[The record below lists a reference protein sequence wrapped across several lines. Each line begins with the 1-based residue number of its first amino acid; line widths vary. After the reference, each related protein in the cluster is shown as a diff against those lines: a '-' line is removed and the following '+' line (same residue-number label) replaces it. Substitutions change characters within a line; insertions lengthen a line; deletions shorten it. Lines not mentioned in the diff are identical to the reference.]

1 MSEITDQLLYGHYTN
16 VEGQDIDVL
25 GDIERLYTDEL
36 DLVQRPSVFKRIGVT
51 AAGIVA
57 AAVYYN
63 NRNRELAIKG
73 IYALF
78 AAGVGI
84 NIGIASGDSR
94 VDSAAAAGLYYG
106 FTKASA
112 SLNLTGED
120 RSMGYESLAGFAA
133 GLAYDWYLRSQ
144 VMVKGKGKRK

>member
-1 MSEITDQLLYGHYTN
+1 MLYRHYKDAK
-16 VEGQDIDVL
+16 GQDIDVI
-25 GDIERLYTDEL
+25 GDVQKLYTDEL
-36 DLVQRPSVFKRIGVT
+36 DLAQRPSVAKRIGIT

-57 AAVYYN
+57 TAIYYN

-120 RSMGYESLAGFAA
+120 STMGYESLAGFAA
-133 GLAYDWYLRSQ
+133 GLAYDYYLKNQ
-144 VMVKGKGKRK
+144 K

>member
-1 MSEITDQLLYGHYTN
+1 MSEITDQILYGHYKN
-16 VEGQDIDVL
+16 AKGQDIDVIA
-25 GDIERLYTDEL
+25 DVEKLYTDEL
-36 DLVQRPSVFKRIGVT
+36 DLAQRPSVMKRIGVT

-57 AAVYYN
+57 TAIYYN

-120 RSMGYESLAGFAA
+120 TTMGYESLAGFAA
-133 GLAYDWYLRSQ
+133 GLAYDYYLKNQ
-144 VMVKGKGKRK
+144 K